1 MQPQILTTLK
11 NIKPSQW
18 NQLVS
23 GDFPFS
29 GYDYLRALE
38 DGESVGKETGW
49 DPQYL
54 TLWEGEELVAATP
67 LYLKNNSYGEYIFDW
82 GWADAYHSHGMDY
95 YPKLVSSIPFTPA
108 TGNKLLIHRKINA
121 EEARLNLIQHSLDLT
136 RKNNC
141 SSLHYLFI
149 SKDEIPSFS
158 KSGLDIRHSF
168 QFHWKNEGYKDFNE
182 FLDLLKGK
190 RRKEILRERRS
201 IKEQNIE
208 IHHFTGDQIQA
219 EQIQRIYNF
228 YLSTTYKKGAIDYLT
243 GRFYDKVYRSMKDQ
257 MLIILA
263 KLEGRWI
270 AGTINY
276 FKGKNLYGRYWGC
289 SEERKNLHFE
299 LCYYQP
305 IEFAIK
311 NNITLFEAG
320 AQGGHKLQRG
330 FLPEL
335 TYSAHWIEHPA
346 FRKGVSNFIEE
357 EKASIQHS
365 FAQTRAHWPYKSPS

>member
-1 MQPQILTTLK
+1 MQPQILTSLK
-11 NIKPSQW
+11 KIKPSQW

-82 GWADAYHSHGMDY
+82 GWADAYYSHGMNY

-121 EEARLNLIQHSLDLT
+121 EEARLKLIQHSLDLV
-136 RKNNC
+136 RENNC

-158 KSGLDIRHSF
+158 QSGLDIRHSF
-168 QFHWKNEGYKDFNE
+168 QFHWKNEGYRDFNE
-182 FLDLLKGK
+182 FLDRLKGK

-201 IKEQNIE
+201 IKEQDIE

-243 GRFYDKVYRSMKDQ
+243 GRFYDTVYRSMKDQ

-263 KLEGRWI
+263 KFEGRWI

-311 NNITLFEAG
+311 NNMTLFEAG